1 MSAAT
6 ATTPAAVDW
15 SRADL
20 WGPARAPR
28 PFGALDLGAG
38 VLALIVAQVVIGGGA
53 LAYELYV
60 NATDAADVANTT
72 LVLLTGMGSMWAVFL
87 GWPAVAARRLGQRMR
102 DLIGPWA
109 MRTGRAQL
117 RVLAWAVG
125 VALALRAASIG
136 VDLLAAHLGWGV
148 EGNSGWMTAERAWWA
163 AAAVLLGGA
172 VVGPI
177 AEEVFFRG
185 LALRSIAATLTR
197 RTRASARVVS
207 VTAVV
212 LSSIAFG
219 LPHASTVDASGALTS
234 PLTAS
239 GFYVLAQTTLIGA
252 VLGVIAVRKGL
263 AAACAAH
270 VTFNSVGVLLMVT
283 GVAS

>member
-1 MSAAT
+1 MSATVT
-6 ATTPAAVDW
+6 ASTW
-15 SRADL
+15 QRADL
-20 WGPARAPR
+20 WGPARPPR
-28 PFGALDLGAG
+28 PFGAWDLGAG
-38 VLALIVAQVVIGGGA
+38 VLALIIAQVAIGGGA
-53 LAYELYV
+53 LAFELYV
-60 NATDAADVANTT
+60 HGTDPADVANTT
-72 LVLLTGMGSMWAVFL
+72 LVLLTGMASMWAVFL
-87 GWPAVAARRLGQRMR
+87 GWPAVAARRVRVAMR
-102 DLIGPWA
+102 DLVGPWA
-109 MRTGRAQL
+109 MRTGAAQL
-117 RVLAWAVG
+117 RVVGWAVG

-163 AAAVLLGGA
+163 STAVLLGGA

-185 LALRSIAATLTR
+185 LALRSIAASLTR
-197 RTRASARVVS
+197 RARSSPRVVS
-207 VTAVV
+207 ATAII

-239 GFYVLAQTTLIGA
+239 GMYVLAQTSLIGA
-252 VLGVIAVRKGL
+252 VLGVIAMRKGL
-263 AAACAAH
+263 AAACVAH

>member
-6 ATTPAAVDW
+6 APHATW

-20 WGPARAPR
+20 WGPAPAPR

-53 LAYELYV
+53 LAIEL
-60 NATDAADVANTT
+60 AGGTDPADVANTT
-72 LVLLTGMGSMWAVFL
+72 FVLLTGMASMWAVFL
-87 GWPAVAARRLGQRMR
+87 GWPAVAARRVGTAMR

-109 MRTGRAQL
+109 MRHGAAQL
-117 RVLAWAVG
+117 RVLGWAVA
-125 VALALRAASIG
+125 VALMLRALSIG

-163 AAAVLLGGA
+163 SAAVLLGGA

-185 LALRSIAATLTR
+185 LALRSIAASLTR
-197 RTRASARVVS
+197 RARLNPRVVS
-207 VTAVV
+207 VTAIV

-234 PLTAS
+234 PLSAS
-239 GFYVLAQTTLIGA
+239 GIYVLAQTTLIGA
-252 VLGVIAVRKGL
+252 ALGVIAVRKGL